1 MNFKSSMILSTLMLM
16 VASPSVFAIKK
27 EFPDINKKYE
37 SGQSTGWPKA
47 ARYDR
52 QVVLTFDDGP
62 DPVLTPKVLD
72 VLKKYNAKAT
82 FFILGKNVSSK
93 TTHIIERMLKEG
105 HLVASHGTEHHN
117 SNTITEAVYKQNL
130 KSSVNTLE
138 DVMDSLG
145 YDQKEMYYR
154 FPYGAF
160 GRGKQYHHL
169 NTMKQVSQEVYGENC
184 INYAFWDIDTEDWVA
199 DMTPQKIAQNIIAY
213 VDGGTYYEHYKD
225 GATWRTRGKQMS
237 NPPGGGIALLHDV
250 KDKDIQA
257 VEIFL
262 KYAQNNSIEVIPLSQ
277 VEGYRY
283 DGKSCERLRK

>member
-1 MNFKSSMILSTLMLM
+1 MHFNLSALMTAFILFITAP
-16 VASPSVFAIKK
+16 VALAAKK

-37 SGQSTGWPKA
+37 SGQSTNWPKP

-72 VLKKYNAKAT
+72 VLKKHDAKAT
-82 FFILGKNVSSK
+82 FFILAKNVNSK
-93 TTHIIERMLKEG
+93 TIPIIQRMLKEG

-117 SNTITEAVYKQNL
+117 SNTISETLYKQNL
-130 KSSVNTLE
+130 KSSVMTLE
-138 DVMDSLG
+138 DVMDNLG

-169 NTMKQVSQEVYGENC
+169 NTMKVVSQEIYGENC
-184 INYAFWDIDTEDWVA
+184 INYAFWDIDTEDWVP

-225 GATWRTRGKQMS
+225 GTVWRTRAKNMS
-237 NPPGGGIALLHDV
+237 TPPGGGIALLHDV

-257 VEIFL
+257 VDIFL
-262 KYAQNNSIEVIPLSQ
+262 NYAAKNSIEVIPLSQ

-283 DGKSCERLRK
+283 DGKACERLRK